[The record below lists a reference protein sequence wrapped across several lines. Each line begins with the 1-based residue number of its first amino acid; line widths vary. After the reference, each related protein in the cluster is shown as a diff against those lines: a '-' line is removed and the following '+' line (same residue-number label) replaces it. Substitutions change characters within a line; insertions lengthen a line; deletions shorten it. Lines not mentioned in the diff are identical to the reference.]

1 MFESRRLGNHK
12 QQLLRTVD
20 RLLAAS
26 LALVAASIR
35 PHAFGLRAAGEAE
48 PRIVGGR
55 LPLDCI
61 KDAVLGD

>member
-26 LALVAASIR
+26 LEAASIR
-35 PHAFGLRAAGEAE
+35 PHAFGLLAAGEAE